1 MPSGFP
7 LGISSVHPTARWCPQ
22 IVALRYIHRLYIVL
36 YKALTSGQWKAVAQ
50 TVIRRIGTKLGLKA
64 DSYTEAVQ
72 VSIGPSNKT
81 NNPRNTTLPF
91 LNAQHFTVRNP
102 IGVMPKAVVIRQPSL
117 LPFSKWGK
125 WRSGTWL
132 RSHIKQRAGLDSSA
146 KASDSLFA
154 SFHKTGLIVTLRSNW
169 SWNRPWF

>member
-1 MPSGFP
+1 MVSSDSGTEVHTSP
-7 LGISSVHPTARWCPQ
+7 LHCPLQSSHKWSV
-22 IVALRYIHRLYIVL
+22 
-36 YKALTSGQWKAVAQ
+36 KGSGAQ
-50 TVIRRIGTKLGLKA
+50 TVIRTIGTKLGLKA

-117 LPFSKWGK
+117 LPFSK
-125 WRSGTWL
+125 
-132 RSHIKQRAGLDSSA
+132 
-146 KASDSLFA
+146 
-154 SFHKTGLIVTLRSNW
+154 
-169 SWNRPWF
+169 